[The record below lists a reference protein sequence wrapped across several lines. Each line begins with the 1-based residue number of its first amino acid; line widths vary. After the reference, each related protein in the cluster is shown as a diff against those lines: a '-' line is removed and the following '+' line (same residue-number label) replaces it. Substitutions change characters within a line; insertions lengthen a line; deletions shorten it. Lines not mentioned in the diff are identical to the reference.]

1 MQSSEQHVLLLDAL
15 IAKYELFDD
24 MFRNVGAQLL
34 LQDEKSVDAMAF
46 YVLGLAPDCK
56 KAAINDLSKKFTKA
70 ITKYQPEEEL

>member
-34 LQDEKSVDAMAF
+34 LQDEKSADAMAF
-46 YVLGLAPDCK
+46 YVFGLAPDCK
-56 KAAINDLSKKFTKA
+56 MTAINDLSDKFTA
-70 ITKYQPEEEL
+70 ALDKYDA

>member
-24 MFRNVGAQLL
+24 IFHKVGAALL
-34 LQDEKSVDAMAF
+34 LQDKKSADGMAF

-70 ITKYQPEEEL
+70 IKKYQPEEEL